1 MRTLFVERYILQ
13 FSLPME
19 SHRYLKNRLH
29 GLYVADIALLFAI
42 ENVGIEVLAR
52 YKVIGQYNISWHS
65 SKDSCVPHS
74 LARCDVQPRL
84 QSD

>member
-1 MRTLFVERYILQ
+1 MDSR
-13 FSLPME
+13 
-19 SHRYLKNRLH
+19 RYLKNRLH

-52 YKVIGQYNISWHS
+52 FKVFGQYNLSWHS
-65 SKDSCVPHS
+65 SRDSYVPHS
-74 LARCDVQPRL
+74 LAWWDVQPRL

>member
-1 MRTLFVERYILQ
+1 MDSR
-13 FSLPME
+13 
-19 SHRYLKNRLH
+19 RYLKNRLH

-42 ENVGIEVLAR
+42 ANVGIEVMAR

-65 SKDSCVPHS
+65 SKDSYVPYS
-74 LARCDVQPRL
+74 LARWDDRPRL